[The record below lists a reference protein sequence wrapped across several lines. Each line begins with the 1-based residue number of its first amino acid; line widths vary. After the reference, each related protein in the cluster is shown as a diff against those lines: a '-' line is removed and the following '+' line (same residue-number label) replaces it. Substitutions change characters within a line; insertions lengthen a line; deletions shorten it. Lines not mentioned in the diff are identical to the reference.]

1 MGHLDDIDNKR
12 TLMFGASLSSQNYN
26 SFDFSMKTS
35 SGDKIDLS
43 MYNNKE
49 VDISTAKDK
58 GLQAMSLS
66 IKEEYGYSFSYQGN
80 GIDEQDKKEIKQA
93 LKKIEPLLNI
103 FKNSSFK
110 PSFEDKINLAFD
122 INSLLP
128 KPKDENH
135 KNFIKDSVVDKM
147 DEMLKAFDAVD
158 EMRKLASDVFDM
170 LQEQMEGLRLYA

>member
-1 MGHLDDIDNKR
+1 
-12 TLMFGASLSSQNYN
+12 MFGASVSSQNFN

-43 MYNNKE
+43 MYNSKE
-49 VDISTAKDK
+49 VDISIVKDK
-58 GLQAMSLS
+58 GFQAMSLS
-66 IKEEYGYSFSYQGN
+66 IKEEYGYSFSYEGK

-103 FKNSSFK
+103 FKNSNFEASH
-110 PSFEDKINLAFD
+110 EDKTNLAFD
-122 INSLLP
+122 INSFLP
-128 KPKDENH
+128 IPKDENH
-135 KNFIKDSVVDKM
+135 KNFIKDAVIDKM

-158 EMRKLASDVFDM
+158 EMRKLACDVFDM